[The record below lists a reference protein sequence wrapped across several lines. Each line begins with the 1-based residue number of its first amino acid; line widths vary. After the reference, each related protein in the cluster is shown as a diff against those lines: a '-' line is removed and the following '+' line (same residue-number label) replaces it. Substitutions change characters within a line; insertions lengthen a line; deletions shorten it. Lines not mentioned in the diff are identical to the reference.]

1 MKLQKSL
8 RTTVAFAALAAVGQP
23 ALAAAPDVR
32 ISGFGTVGY
41 VTTNTN
47 DAEFRSNPRQDKGA
61 TKSDGDWG
69 VDSRLGLQAN
79 VTFNEMFSAV
89 GQLYISRRDGDSSPE
104 AEWLFVQADVADGVS
119 LRAGRMVM
127 PTFLLSDFR
136 HVGYAQHWL
145 RAPVEVYSAFNTS
158 SFDGAQAIFRRQIGD
173 YNLTAQISAG
183 VSDDERIY
191 GTIDGT
197 LVENKEENDRLYS
210 ANIMLE
216 RGDWGFRVA
225 HTQKRDVEISLART
239 VSLYGGLATLPAG
252 MQFARGDDKFTSV
265 GVQYDDGILLVMSEY
280 IWRHWNVRKDMG
292 GKYDSEAFYVTAG
305 YRFGPVM
312 PYATYSQL
320 DPTGD
325 GYSYGTDVRKTKAV
339 GVRWDIVRNL
349 AFKAQYEE
357 VTGGTGDQLM
367 PFSDAF
373 RKDMP
378 KVRAYSASLD
388 FVF

>member
-1 MKLQKSL
+1 MRLPKSL
-8 RTTVAFAALAAVGQP
+8 PATVAFAALAIGSQQ
-23 ALAAAPDVR
+23 ALAAPDLRV
-32 ISGFGTVGY
+32 SGFGTLGY
-41 VTTNTN
+41 VTTDTN
-47 DAEFRSNPRQDKGA
+47 RAEFRANPRQDKGA

-79 VTFNEMFSAV
+79 VTFNDMFSAV

-104 AEWLFVQADVADGVS
+104 AEWLFVQADMAEGVS

-136 HVGYAQHWL
+136 QVGYAQHWL
-145 RAPVEVYSAFNTS
+145 RAPVEVYGAFNTT
-158 SFDGAQAIFRRQIGD
+158 SFDGVQAIFRRQIGD
-173 YNLTAQISAG
+173 YNLTTQISAG
-183 VSDDERIY
+183 VSEDEYIY
-191 GTIDGT
+191 GTTAGVLIKT
-197 LVENKEENDRLYS
+197 KEENNRLLS

-216 RGDWGFRVA
+216 RGDWGFRLA
-225 HTQKRDVEISLART
+225 HTQKRDVELS
-239 VSLYGGLATLPAG
+239 YAG
-252 MQFARGDDKFTSV
+252 QQVARGDDKFTSV
-265 GVQYDDGILLVMSEY
+265 GVQYDDGNLLVMSEY

-305 YRFGPVM
+305 YRFGSVM
-312 PYATYSQL
+312 PYATYSQI
-320 DPTGD
+320 DPLGD
-325 GYSYGTDVRKTKAV
+325 GYRNGTDVRKTKAV
-339 GVRWDIVRNL
+339 GVRWDLMRNL

-367 PFSDAF
+367 PFNDAF
-373 RKDMP
+373 RNDMP